1 MARWVGQW
9 EQVRDGLWP
18 ICSMGENQNPNFL
31 FLVHKSMK
39 KSKFAGSARAMRVA
53 GCASVFGVTLLASAL
68 AHAAPVEIQVWNTL
82 SDNNKAEFEKL
93 VKQYN
98 KEQDQVSVTLRNF
111 SSDAAIEQETKA
123 AVAAKRAP
131 NLIELDDNHSPEL
144 VAEHKDILPLY
155 ELLAKYPIKDL
166 NWFLPATTS
175 FTRDGKGRLLAFPWM
190 AEMPLMFYNI
200 AAYKKAGLDPNAP
213 ASTWMKL
220 QAQLLALRDKGNFDC
235 PYATSDQVTIHL
247 ENLAPVNNQLY
258 ASNDNGLEE
267 GRVVRTKGKGKS
279 RVSVAGTPA
288 LQFDILYMRHISL
301 MTSWKRS
308 LLFMHH
314 TEGTEADN
322 FFAKGECAV
331 LTTGSGAFGK
341 FMNTKSLS
349 FGVAPLPYYDQATS
363 AAGSP
368 FVSGSALWAI
378 DGKPKDQEKA
388 TANFLAWLSKPV
400 VATEWHQRT
409 GYLPLTEAAFRAS
422 DVSFYDK
429 IPGAQRVLATLRD
442 KRIST
447 SRGFRMPN
455 YDAIEPVLNREL
467 NDALDGKVPTV
478 EALNQASAEARGI
491 AARR

>member
-1 MARWVGQW
+1 
-9 EQVRDGLWP
+9 
-18 ICSMGENQNPNFL
+18 MGENRNPSFL

-39 KSKFAGSARAMRVA
+39 TSKFAGSARVVRVA
-53 GCASVFGVTLLASAL
+53 RYASVLGVTLLASAL
-68 AHAAPVEIQVWNTL
+68 AHAAPVDIQVWNTL
-82 SDNNKAEFEKL
+82 NDSNKAEFEKL

-98 KEQDQVSVTLRNF
+98 KEQDQVNVTLRNF
-111 SSDAAIEQETKA
+111 SSEAAIEQEAKA
-123 AVAAKRAP
+123 AVAAKKAP

-144 VAEHKDILPLY
+144 VAQHKDILPLY

-166 NWFLPATTS
+166 EWFLPSTTS

-200 AAYKKAGLDPNAP
+200 AAYKKAGLDANAP
-213 ASTWMKL
+213 ANTWMKL
-220 QAQLLALRDKGNFDC
+220 QAQLLALRDKADFDC
-235 PYATSDQVTIHL
+235 PYATSDQVSIHL

-258 ASNDNGLEE
+258 ASNNNGLEE
-267 GRVVRTKGKGKS
+267 ARVVKTKGKS
-279 RVSVAGTPA
+279 RARVAEAPA

-314 TEGTEADN
+314 TAGSEADN
-322 FFAKGECAV
+322 LFAKGECAV
-331 LTTGSGAFGK
+331 LTSGSGAFGK
-341 FMNTKSLS
+341 FLNTKSLS
-349 FGVAPLPYYDQATS
+349 FGVAPLPYYDQMTP

-388 TANFLAWLSKPV
+388 TASFLAWLSKPV
-400 VATEWHQRT
+400 IAAGWHQRT

-429 IPGAQRVLATLRD
+429 IPGAQRVLASLRD

-455 YDAIEPVLNREL
+455 YASIEPVLNREL
-467 NDALDGKVPTV
+467 DDALDGKVPTV
-478 EALNQASAEARGI
+478 EALNQASAEARSI
-491 AARR
+491 AQRR